1 MRILK
6 YLFLLLLLAAFAMS
20 VFFATQ
26 KGNYDV
32 TRSRIINSP
41 RATLYNYINDY
52 KNWEYFYNPSE
63 NSAKT
68 DYIFPKNTI
77 GKGASFS
84 WENEDDSGSFT
95 TTDTKENQTITQKIA
110 FNNSESEVYWTFK
123 DTLGKTKVTW
133 RSKGIMPF
141 VFKIHTMLNGGP
153 DKILGKMYEKSLATI
168 DNSLHQEI
176 STYDIVVNGQV
187 TKMGNYYAYYPINS
201 KISNIT
207 KNFRA
212 ILPKIE
218 KFLQKNNI
226 ESKGKPYILFNKYDV
241 ANEFTNFW
249 VCIDLKEEFITGPES
264 EVLTGKSEAFQAVKA
279 TLTGDYSHLDETY
292 SKIEEY
298 LLQKGIKQDFSQPF
312 IELYLKSL
320 VEEKKSSQWKTV
332 IYIPILIPKKVDY
345 SNYIPK
351 AKTERRVI
359 SPVSDIKQEEPT
371 KNDVEKSIV
380 IPDLNRPQ

>member
-20 VFFATQ
+20 MFFATQ
-26 KGNYDV
+26 RGNYDV
-32 TRSRIINSP
+32 VRSRIINSQ

-52 KNWEYFYNPSE
+52 KNWEYFYNPPVNE
-63 NSAKT
+63 TKT
-68 DYIFPKNTI
+68 DYIFSKNTV

-95 TTDTKENQTITQKIA
+95 TTDTKENKTITQKIV

-133 RSKGIMPF
+133 RSKGVMPF
-141 VFKIHTMLNGGP
+141 VFKIYTMLNGGP

-168 DNSLHQEI
+168 DNSLHKEI
-176 STYDIVVNGQV
+176 STYTIVVNGQV

-212 ILPKIE
+212 ILPKID

-226 ESKGKPYILFNKYDV
+226 KSKGQPYILFNKYDTT
-241 ANEFTNFW
+241 NDFTNFW

-279 TLTGDYSHLDETY
+279 TLTGDYSHLNETY
-292 SKIEEY
+292 SKIEKY
-298 LLQKGIKQDFSQPF
+298 MLQKGIKQDFSQPF

-320 VEEKKSSQWKTV
+320 ANEKKSSLWKTV
-332 IYIPILIPKKVDY
+332 IYIPILIPKKVEY
-345 SNYIPK
+345 PTYIPK
-351 AKTERRVI
+351 AKTEKTII
-359 SPVSDIKQEEPT
+359 SPVSDIKLGKKSP
-371 KNDVEKSIV
+371 NDIEKPIA

>member
-20 VFFATQ
+20 MFFATQ
-26 KGNYDV
+26 RGNYDV
-32 TRSRIINSP
+32 VRSRIINSQ

-63 NSAKT
+63 NGTKT
-68 DYIFPKNTI
+68 DYIFSKNTV

-84 WENEDDSGSFT
+84 WENEGYSGSFT
-95 TTDTKENQTITQKIA
+95 TTDTKENQTIIQKTA

-123 DTLGKTKVTW
+123 DTLGKTKVTY
-133 RSKGIMPF
+133 RSKGVMPF
-141 VFKIHTMLNGGP
+141 VFKINTMLNGGP
-153 DKILGKMYEKSLATI
+153 DKILGKMYEQSLATI
-168 DNSLHQEI
+168 DNSLHKEI
-176 STYDIVVNGQV
+176 STYTIVVNGQV

-212 ILPKIE
+212 ILPKID

-226 ESKGKPYILFNKYDV
+226 KSKGKPYILFNKYDTT
-241 ANEFTNFW
+241 NDFTNFW

-279 TLTGDYSHLDETY
+279 TLTGDYSHMNETY
-292 SKIEEY
+292 SKIEKY
-298 LLQKGIKQDFSQPF
+298 MFQKGIKQDFSQPF

-320 VEEKKSSQWKTV
+320 ANEKKSSLWKTV
-332 IYIPILIPKKVDY
+332 IYIPILIPKKVEY
-345 SNYIPK
+345 PTYIPK
-351 AKTERRVI
+351 AKTEKTII
-359 SPVSDIKQEEPT
+359 SPVSDIKL
-371 KNDVEKSIV
+371 EKK
-380 IPDLNRPQ
+380 

>member
-20 VFFATQ
+20 MFFATQ
-26 KGNYDV
+26 RGNYDV
-32 TRSRIINSP
+32 VRSRIINSQ

-52 KNWEYFYNPSE
+52 KNWEYFYNPPE
-63 NSAKT
+63 NGAKT
-68 DYIFPKNTI
+68 KYIFPKNTV

-95 TTDTKENQTITQKIA
+95 TTDTKENQTIIQKTS

-123 DTLGKTKVTW
+123 DTLGKTKVSY
-133 RSKGIMPF
+133 RSKGVMPF
-141 VFKIHTMLNGGP
+141 VFKIYTMLNGGP

-168 DNSLHQEI
+168 DNSLHKEI
-176 STYDIVVNGQV
+176 STYTIVVNGQV

-212 ILPKIE
+212 ILPKID

-226 ESKGKPYILFNKYDV
+226 KSKGQPYILFNKYDTT
-241 ANEFTNFW
+241 NDFTNFW

-264 EVLTGKSEAFQAVKA
+264 EVLSGKSEAFQAVKA
-279 TLTGDYSHLDETY
+279 TLTGDYSHLNETY
-292 SKIEEY
+292 SKIEKY
-298 LLQKGIKQDFSQPF
+298 MLQKGIKQDFSQPF

-320 VEEKKSSQWKTV
+320 ANEKKSSLWKTV
-332 IYIPILIPKKVDY
+332 IYIPILIPKKVEY
-345 SNYIPK
+345 LTYIPK
-351 AKTERRVI
+351 AKTEKTII
-359 SPVSDIKQEEPT
+359 SPVSDIKLEKKSP
-371 KNDVEKSIV
+371 NDIEKPIA